1 MNAFEKK
8 LSEMVRRYPQLY
20 DSSRRDYKDSG
31 KTYSCWVD
39 IADAMG
45 CSVDDSKKKWNGLR
59 DKLNKAKKRASK
71 ARAAGEVLLPKL
83 YVELS
88 WLCPFVKHRDT
99 STSVIDDE
107 VNSEV
112 DSPFT
117 SSGVC
122 EVWNGDLQLPLSS
135 LRLLV
140 PPVRLMSACMWQVAQ
155 QRNVEQYGKL
165 SEFITLVTEM
175 VPELMSPKQKTQ
187 LILGLRARLILELLQ
202 RVGPFDCEAIQDH
215 LNSFQLWTTNHM
227 HEEVQD
233 GEVEI
238 SKTKFVE
245 LVRKLV
251 NDQTEKEKFF
261 KEVFPVQYG
270 ACFDTMLQILLWE
283 FFFRLEE
290 FLPVPSFSQ
299 VASGF
304 DLAHLD
310 PQFEQFVCDPEDLR
324 MLLQHRKHR
333 QRFTKSEF
341 SFMSDTILSTLA
353 SKQTSVY
360 NASEDDEVTDDSSN
374 ETAPSNS
381 RLQEDGPSEA
391 GRADDS
397 DHSEDNTKIHS
408 CHRCGKRF
416 WRETALKHHLNTVH
430 SKKELYSCD
439 QCKKCFTTKHRLEQ
453 HLYVHTGGKPY
464 KCSHCGQGFS
474 YLSVLKSHS
483 RRHTGER
490 PYACTLC
497 DKRFNQRYTLTLH
510 VRHHKGEKPYLCSEC
525 GKTFC
530 GSGALL
536 IHSRLHTGE
545 KPYHCKVCGK
555 NFITLQRLK
564 VHQLYHTDERPHPC
578 SECGKRFRSSSAL
591 KRHIRCHTGERPFK
605 CIMCDKRF
613 SLASNMRIHLRM
625 RLMSACMWQVAQQR
639 NVEQY
644 GKLSEFITLVTEMV
658 PELMSPKQK
667 TQLILGLRARY
678 GACFDTMLQI
688 LLWEFFF
695 RLEEFL
701 PVPSFSQ
708 VAASF
713 DLAHLDP
720 QFEQFVCDPEDLR
733 MLLQHRKRRQ
743 KFTKSQLSHNSDAIL
758 RILASK
764 RTSEVCEDGEQHIE
778 QHIMSRRRDGKG
790 WRKAKV
796 PVKREKE
803 TTGEKT
809 LQRENNL
816 VEEDF
821 HDEKPDC
828 THNWSDA
835 MVAGTVNVQDQQD
848 SPLMNCTSSQE
859 VCVEAAED
867 GVFQKPGC
875 SGSLATGLKKPLD
888 LSRGEEPSEE
898 NRIQCS
904 AGDGDA
910 TSLPFS
916 GKPKRCCAKR
926 AEEHACLDCGKSFKF
941 LYLLKRHR
949 TVHSLVRPF
958 QCSQC
963 DKTFKTEKSLKLHRS
978 VHSAEQRFQCEQ
990 CEKRFKS
997 QNGLKLH
1004 LQLHTGETQPFT
1016 CSLCEKRFKTKGS
1029 LKVHL
1034 RSHTGERPFVC
1045 TYCGRRFLSSQVL
1058 KSHLYTHT
1066 GERPFAC
1073 TLCDKKFIQS
1083 HLLTVHL
1090 RMHKKEKPYLCS
1102 ACGMS
1107 FYCSGALRVHSRK
1120 HTGERPHHCDYCGKD
1135 YTTSTKLAVHLRY
1148 HTGERPYSCSQCD
1161 KSFHTKSAL
1170 NKHIRTHTGEKPF
1183 QCLKC
1188 HKTFSQRSN
1197 MRVHLKSHDNT

>member
-1 MNAFEKK
+1 MGQGAIWLTADNNTVLGFPMQELSADVQHRPVRCPSPVRCIDACDLEYLDRKPPNNGCQEGKSNVGDLVTSLTQKAFFKK
-8 LSEMVRRYPQLY
+8 ALKAVLSENNMEQIEERLAEEVRKHVYLY
-20 DSSRRDYKDSG
+20 DPLAPNYKDHQLSVRTWREIS
-31 KTYSCWVD
+31 KTIGLDTAECLR
-39 IADAMG
+39 
-45 CSVDDSKKKWNGLR
+45 KWKNLR
-59 DKLNKAKKRASK
+59 DKFVRVRKKLQQEKRSGDGVVKRIPAFYH
-71 ARAAGEVLLPKL
+71 L
-83 YVELS
+83 LS
-88 WLCPFVKHRDT
+88 WLSPHIKHRDT
-99 STSVIDDE
+99 DSNCDDKETSPTFVGGAGAAQDLWERQKPIRPGPASGQEPTSAQQVNSEVDSPFTSSGVCEVWNGEVEQIEERLAEEVRKHVHLYDPTAPDYKDHQLSVRTWREISKTIGLDTAECLRKWKNLRDKFVRVRKKLQQEKRSGDGAGKRKPTSYNFLSWLSPYIKHRDTDSNCDDKETSPTFVGGAGAAQDLWERQEPIRPKAPASGQESTSAQQGNSEVDSPFTSDGVCEVWNGEVEQIEERLAEEVRKHVHLYDPTAPDYKDHQLSVRTWREISKTIGLDTAECLRKWKNLRDKFVRVRKKLQQEKRSGDGAVKRIPAFYHFLSWLSPYIKHRETDSNCDDKE

-360 NASEDDEVTDDSSN
+360 NACEDDEVTDDSSN

-613 SLASNMRIHLRM
+613 SLASNMRIHLR
-625 RLMSACMWQVAQQR
+625 
-639 NVEQY
+639 
-644 GKLSEFITLVTEMV
+644 
-658 PELMSPKQK
+658 
-667 TQLILGLRARY
+667 
-678 GACFDTMLQI
+678 
-688 LLWEFFF
+688 
-695 RLEEFL
+695 
-701 PVPSFSQ
+701 
-708 VAASF
+708 
-713 DLAHLDP
+713 
-720 QFEQFVCDPEDLR
+720 
-733 MLLQHRKRRQ
+733 
-743 KFTKSQLSHNSDAIL
+743 SHNA
-758 RILASK
+758 R
-764 RTSEVCEDGEQHIE
+764 
-778 QHIMSRRRDGKG
+778 
-790 WRKAKV
+790 
-796 PVKREKE
+796 
-803 TTGEKT
+803 
-809 LQRENNL
+809 
-816 VEEDF
+816 
-821 HDEKPDC
+821 
-828 THNWSDA
+828 
-835 MVAGTVNVQDQQD
+835 
-848 SPLMNCTSSQE
+848 
-859 VCVEAAED
+859 
-867 GVFQKPGC
+867 
-875 SGSLATGLKKPLD
+875 
-888 LSRGEEPSEE
+888 
-898 NRIQCS
+898 
-904 AGDGDA
+904 
-910 TSLPFS
+910 
-916 GKPKRCCAKR
+916 
-926 AEEHACLDCGKSFKF
+926 
-941 LYLLKRHR
+941 
-949 TVHSLVRPF
+949 
-958 QCSQC
+958 
-963 DKTFKTEKSLKLHRS
+963 
-978 VHSAEQRFQCEQ
+978 
-990 CEKRFKS
+990 
-997 QNGLKLH
+997 
-1004 LQLHTGETQPFT
+1004 
-1016 CSLCEKRFKTKGS
+1016 
-1029 LKVHL
+1029 
-1034 RSHTGERPFVC
+1034 
-1045 TYCGRRFLSSQVL
+1045 
-1058 KSHLYTHT
+1058 
-1066 GERPFAC
+1066 
-1073 TLCDKKFIQS
+1073 
-1083 HLLTVHL
+1083 
-1090 RMHKKEKPYLCS
+1090 
-1102 ACGMS
+1102 
-1107 FYCSGALRVHSRK
+1107 
-1120 HTGERPHHCDYCGKD
+1120 
-1135 YTTSTKLAVHLRY
+1135 
-1148 HTGERPYSCSQCD
+1148 
-1161 KSFHTKSAL
+1161 
-1170 NKHIRTHTGEKPF
+1170 
-1183 QCLKC
+1183 
-1188 HKTFSQRSN
+1188 
-1197 MRVHLKSHDNT
+1197 

>member
-1 MNAFEKK
+1 
-8 LSEMVRRYPQLY
+8 
-20 DSSRRDYKDSG
+20 
-31 KTYSCWVD
+31 
-39 IADAMG
+39 
-45 CSVDDSKKKWNGLR
+45 
-59 DKLNKAKKRASK
+59 
-71 ARAAGEVLLPKL
+71 
-83 YVELS
+83 
-88 WLCPFVKHRDT
+88 
-99 STSVIDDE
+99 
-107 VNSEV
+107 
-112 DSPFT
+112 
-117 SSGVC
+117 
-122 EVWNGDLQLPLSS
+122 
-135 LRLLV
+135 
-140 PPVRLMSACMWQVAQ
+140 MSACMWQVAQ

-187 LILGLRARLILELLQ
+187 LILGLRARFILELLQ

-233 GEVEI
+233 GEVEV
-238 SKTKFVE
+238 SKSKFVE
-245 LVRKLV
+245 LVRKLM
-251 NDQTEKEKFF
+251 NDQTEKEQFF
-261 KEVFPVQYG
+261 KEVFPVQ
-270 ACFDTMLQILLWE
+270 
-283 FFFRLEE
+283 
-290 FLPVPSFSQ
+290 
-299 VASGF
+299 
-304 DLAHLD
+304 
-310 PQFEQFVCDPEDLR
+310 
-324 MLLQHRKHR
+324 
-333 QRFTKSEF
+333 
-341 SFMSDTILSTLA
+341 
-353 SKQTSVY
+353 
-360 NASEDDEVTDDSSN
+360 
-374 ETAPSNS
+374 
-381 RLQEDGPSEA
+381 
-391 GRADDS
+391 
-397 DHSEDNTKIHS
+397 
-408 CHRCGKRF
+408 
-416 WRETALKHHLNTVH
+416 
-430 SKKELYSCD
+430 
-439 QCKKCFTTKHRLEQ
+439 
-453 HLYVHTGGKPY
+453 
-464 KCSHCGQGFS
+464 
-474 YLSVLKSHS
+474 
-483 RRHTGER
+483 
-490 PYACTLC
+490 
-497 DKRFNQRYTLTLH
+497 
-510 VRHHKGEKPYLCSEC
+510 
-525 GKTFC
+525 
-530 GSGALL
+530 
-536 IHSRLHTGE
+536 
-545 KPYHCKVCGK
+545 
-555 NFITLQRLK
+555 
-564 VHQLYHTDERPHPC
+564 
-578 SECGKRFRSSSAL
+578 
-591 KRHIRCHTGERPFK
+591 
-605 CIMCDKRF
+605 
-613 SLASNMRIHLRM
+613 
-625 RLMSACMWQVAQQR
+625 
-639 NVEQY
+639 
-644 GKLSEFITLVTEMV
+644 
-658 PELMSPKQK
+658 
-667 TQLILGLRARY
+667 Y

-743 KFTKSQLSHNSDAIL
+743 KFTKSEFSFMSDTILSTLASKQTSVACEDQIDHQSLGRNEEDACEDDEDTDASSNETVPSNSQLQQDGPSPLTSSACCEEAGRAGDSGQLSHNSDAIL

-835 MVAGTVNVQDQQD
+835 MVAGTENVQDQQD

-916 GKPKRCCAKR
+916 GKPKRCYAKR

-1004 LQLHTGETQPFT
+1004 LQLHTGERKVGDSAELHKYTCLQCGKTFGYLSNFRRHSSVHSEAQPFT